1 MNLIVRVDMF
11 TATQM
16 AYVTS
21 LDGEVQKTFTLRTS
35 SMDREILNICEQENI
50 SNVIISGPIVYTKG
64 FEKII
69 KQAELV
75 KYNKKTLNITL
86 IK

>member
-64 FEKII
+64 FEKKI

>member
-21 LDGEVQKTFTLRTS
+21 LDGEVQKTFTMRTN

-64 FEKII
+64 FEKKI

>member
-16 AYVTS
+16 AYITS
-21 LDGEVQKTFTLRTS
+21 LNGEVQKTFTLRTS
-35 SMDREILNICEQENI
+35 SMEREILNICEQENI
-50 SNVIISGPIVYTKG
+50 SNVIISGPMVYTKG
-64 FEKII
+64 FEKKI

-75 KYNKKTLNITL
+75 KYNKNILNITL

>member
-21 LDGEVQKTFTLRTS
+21 PSGEVQKTFTMRTS
-35 SMDREILNICEQENI
+35 TMEREILNICEQKLL
-50 SNVIISGPIVYTKG
+50 ISGGREDGVG
-64 FEKII
+64 WS
-69 KQAELV
+69 
-75 KYNKKTLNITL
+75 
-86 IK
+86 

>member
-21 LDGEVQKTFTLRTS
+21 LDGEVQKTFTMRTN

-50 SNVIISGPIVYTKG
+50 SNVIISGPMVYTKG
-64 FEKII
+64 FEKKI

>member
-1 MNLIVRVDMF
+1 MNLIVRVNMF

-21 LDGEVQKTFTLRTS
+21 LDGEVQKTFTMHTN

-50 SNVIISGPIVYTKG
+50 SNVIISGPVIYTKG
-64 FEKII
+64 FEKKI

>member
-21 LDGEVQKTFTLRTS
+21 LDGEVQKTFTMRTNS
-35 SMDREILNICEQENI
+35 IDREILNICEQENI
-50 SNVIISGPIVYTKG
+50 SNVIISGPMVYTKG
-64 FEKII
+64 FEKKI

-75 KYNKKTLNITL
+75 KYNKNILNITL

>member
-16 AYVTS
+16 AYVSS
-21 LDGEVQKTFTLRTS
+21 LDGEVKKTFTMRTN

-64 FEKII
+64 FEKKI

>member
-21 LDGEVQKTFTLRTS
+21 LDGEVQKTFTMRTNS
-35 SMDREILNICEQENI
+35 IDREILNICEQENI
-50 SNVIISGPIVYTKG
+50 SNVIISGPMVYTRG
-64 FEKII
+64 FEKKI

-75 KYNKKTLNITL
+75 KYNKNTLNITL

>member
-21 LDGEVQKTFTLRTS
+21 LNGEVQKTFTMRTN

-50 SNVIISGPIVYTKG
+50 SNVIISGPMVYTKG
-64 FEKII
+64 FEKKI

-75 KYNKKTLNITL
+75 KYNKNTLNITL

>member
-1 MNLIVRVDMF
+1 MF

-16 AYVTS
+16 AYITS
-21 LDGEVQKTFTLRTS
+21 LNGEVQKTFTLRTGT
-35 SMDREILNICEQENI
+35 MEREILNICEQENI
-50 SNVIISGPIVYTKG
+50 SNVIISGPMVYTKG
-64 FEKII
+64 FEKKI

-75 KYNKKTLNITL
+75 KYNKNTLNINL

>member
-21 LDGEVQKTFTLRTS
+21 LDGEVQKTFTMRTN

-50 SNVIISGPIVYTKG
+50 SNVIISGPMVYTKG
-64 FEKII
+64 FEKKI

-75 KYNKKTLNITL
+75 KYNKNTLNITL

>member
-21 LDGEVQKTFTLRTS
+21 PSGEVQKTFTMRTS
-35 SMDREILNICEQENI
+35 TMEREILNISKNDWVWAYRKFFI
-50 SNVIISGPIVYTKG
+50 
-64 FEKII
+64 
-69 KQAELV
+69 
-75 KYNKKTLNITL
+75 
-86 IK
+86 

>member
-21 LDGEVQKTFTLRTS
+21 PDGEVQKTFTMRTN

-64 FEKII
+64 FEKKI